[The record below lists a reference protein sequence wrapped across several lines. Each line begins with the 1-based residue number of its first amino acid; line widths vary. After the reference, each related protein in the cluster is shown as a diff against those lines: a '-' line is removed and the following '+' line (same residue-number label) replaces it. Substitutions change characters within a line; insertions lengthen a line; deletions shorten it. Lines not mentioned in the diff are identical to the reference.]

1 MRDDHRQR
9 IGLLR
14 PDVNE
19 VNVEPIDVG
28 DELRVR
34 IQLRLCFPPVVLLP
48 PVARELL
55 HRREL
60 DPLRRIRHGLA
71 VRPLG
76 GGDAA
81 TQIHERLIGRFELE
95 RANRRVTAQLRRGS
109 GANHGD
115 AGIDCVP
122 SGRRRDSEKHYRE
135 DNDQSDSRCDAAG
148 ESFE

>member
-14 PDVNE
+14 ADVNE

-34 IQLRLCFPPVVLLP
+34 IQLRLCLSASVLLP
-48 PVARELL
+48 PVACELL

-60 DPLRRIRHGLA
+60 DPLRRIHYCLA
-71 VRPLG
+71 VGPLG
-76 GGDAA
+76 RDDPA
-81 TQIHERLIGRFELE
+81 TQIHERFVGRFERE

-109 GANHGD
+109 G
-115 AGIDCVP
+115 I
-122 SGRRRDSEKHYRE
+122 S
-135 DNDQSDSRCDAAG
+135 QW
-148 ESFE
+148 